1 MELIS
6 RGHEPAFQVI
16 QADARNAFRIMK
28 AGGVAVL
35 PMSVSYAIFAHTA
48 RGVERIFELK
58 QRAQTKPNGVIG
70 NWDIFS
76 EVLDTNARDK
86 DLVRCIIQ
94 DHNLP
99 LSVIAP
105 FKPEHDWLRTVEFGG
120 LRRAT
125 KGNTMDLLLN
135 AGRHAV
141 QRRFL
146 IVKNTLRLGCQNL
159 NLMRHRE
166 VFVLRSKVGQQLVA
180 RRLLKNRL
188 VVAQQHH
195 VKVLARRIHDYQ
207 DVDRLAAIAR
217 HGLNVDGLK
226 HIGVQRVSA
235 FCRVVAVE
243 HRPHGQG
250 GELFAHQQ
258 RVAHLL
264 LQLGAGHDRCDGG
277 RRHQPLRQQAGRK
290 QPRPQLGLQHH
301 GKKHG

>member
-125 KGNTMDLLLN
+125 KGNTIDLLLN
-135 AGRHAV
+135 AGTLHNELARMSWESAAPLMGSSGSKFRLADV
-141 QRRFL
+141 QDSL
-146 IVKNTLRLGCQNL
+146 KNGCDMVLDYGTSPYENGHGIGSTIIEL
-159 NLMRHRE
+159 PSWK
-166 VFVLRSKVGQQLVA
+166 VLRWGGCFEEQ
-180 RRLLKNRL
+180 
-188 VVAQQHH
+188 
-195 VKVLARRIHDYQ
+195 
-207 DVDRLAAIAR
+207 AAIIQRHFGVALPAR
-217 HGLNVDGLK
+217 PITGPM
-226 HIGVQRVSA
+226 GV
-235 FCRVVAVE
+235 F
-243 HRPHGQG
+243 
-250 GELFAHQQ
+250 
-258 RVAHLL
+258 
-264 LQLGAGHDRCDGG
+264 
-277 RRHQPLRQQAGRK
+277 
-290 QPRPQLGLQHH
+290 
-301 GKKHG
+301 